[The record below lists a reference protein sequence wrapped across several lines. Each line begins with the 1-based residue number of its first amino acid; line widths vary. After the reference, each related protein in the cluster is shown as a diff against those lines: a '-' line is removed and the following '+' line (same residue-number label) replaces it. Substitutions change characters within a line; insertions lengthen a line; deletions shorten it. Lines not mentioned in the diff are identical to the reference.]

1 MEAED
6 TGGCERFGQTQSTQL
21 GGVGSIRGMYTW
33 GMGIVILIGIEAGV
47 AKERKRAFS
56 GEIKP
61 NQTKSN
67 LWRGE

>member
-1 MEAED
+1 
-6 TGGCERFGQTQSTQL
+6 
-21 GGVGSIRGMYTW
+21 MYTW